1 MENTTKLKAK
11 IYFLCG
17 DNESADM
24 VSDLN
29 KMDQLIGNKRCDC
42 NNMTKTKIIKGGQH
56 NEKLWRDSF
65 VKVYL
70 WLF

>member
-1 MENTTKLKAK
+1 MENTPKLKAK

-17 DNESADM
+17 DNEGEGM

-29 KMDQLIGNKRCDC
+29 KMDLLIADKRCDC
-42 NNMTKTKIIKGGQH
+42 TNMTKTKIIKGGQH
-56 NEKLWRDSF
+56 NEKLWRDGF
-65 VKVYL
+65 VKAYI